1 MQPVRAG
8 TVSEHNQS
16 VQELVEDFQQAL
28 EATDPDSTPSIPEL
42 VDDLRH
48 DGKFNRVQPGLAPGL
63 YLDPAITQPGNVKGF
78 AFQHQPGSRI
88 GREDS
93 HNKVFFGRLWAIP
106 DDGAERQAR
115 IAVKPIPAD
124 RKEGMLGELALFQY
138 MGRLALPTF
147 APAGVHISENGTNH
161 LLTYFNGPV
170 ATMDTVDWAKLPQ
183 EEIWDELRFAVDS
196 LSLLHRNML
205 FHGDLYFRNIGF
217 NERGETVIVDPEL
230 TVSAK
235 DAFAELENAPMALD
249 ESQQR
254 ALNRIT
260 QLMNQD
266 FSKVYRSVETSILP
280 LLPGRGRPRNGE
292 ARLKLY
298 KKHLLEPYKSE
309 ISALEG
315 PTGVVLRRAYD
326 QMLVRTKALAATDT
340 I

>member
-1 MQPVRAG
+1 M
-8 TVSEHNQS
+8 SEHNKT
-16 VQELVEDFQQAL
+16 VQQLVEGFQHTLDTANPDFLPA
-28 EATDPDSTPSIPEL
+28 IPEL

-63 YLDPAITQPGNVKGF
+63 YLDPAITVPGNLKGF

-106 DDGAERQAR
+106 EEGAERQAR
-115 IAVKPIPAD
+115 IAVKPIPAE
-124 RKEGMLGELALFQY
+124 RKDGMLGELALFQY

-147 APAGVHISENGTNH
+147 TPAGVHISENGTNH

-170 ATMDTVDWAKLPQ
+170 ATMDTVDWANLPQ
-183 EEIWDELRFAVDS
+183 EEIWNELRFAVDS
-196 LSLLHRNML
+196 LALLHSNML

-235 DAFAELENAPMALD
+235 DAFAELESAAMFLD
-249 ESQQR
+249 DGQQR
-254 ALNRIT
+254 SLNRISR
-260 QLMNQD
+260 LMNQD
-266 FSKVYRSVETSILP
+266 FSKVFRSVETSILP
-280 LLPGRGRPRNGE
+280 LLPGRTRPRNGE

-298 KKHLLEPYKSE
+298 KKHVLEPYKSE
-309 ISALEG
+309 ISSVDGAV
-315 PTGVVLRRAYD
+315 GVTLRRAYD
-326 QMLVRTKALAATDT
+326 QVLARMKTLAATDT